1 MPLFQTVELLFP
13 NLVAMNV
20 DVCEEMQEIMNC

>member
-1 MPLFQTVELLFP
+1 MPLFQTVELPSP

-20 DVCEEMQEIMNC
+20 DVREEMQEIMNC